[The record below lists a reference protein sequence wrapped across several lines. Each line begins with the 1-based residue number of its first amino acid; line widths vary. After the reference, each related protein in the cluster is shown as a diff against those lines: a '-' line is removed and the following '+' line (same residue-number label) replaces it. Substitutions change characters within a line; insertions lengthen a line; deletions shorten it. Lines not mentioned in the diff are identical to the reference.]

1 MNRSRISS
9 WGSRVL
15 RAFASSHARGTET
28 WCDMM
33 KTWMFLVFW
42 IATDSLRLAT
52 GPDPSFH
59 GEKSNL
65 DYYLAEEANS

>member
-1 MNRSRISS
+1 
-9 WGSRVL
+9 
-15 RAFASSHARGTET
+15 
-28 WCDMM
+28 MM